1 MADVD
6 NLTGLTPVDLSD
18 IKGTSSTGVDTGT
31 YPNPEVIDPPKK
43 RGRPKQEKHVDGPQV
58 RPMRSPLNDA
68 SMSYFET
75 YSVPAGMIRD
85 SISEL
90 NSIEGRIN
98 ADLEA
103 VRASRTLKSKYLYIS
118 NLTGAL
124 TGTIGT
130 KISAIREM
138 RSMIDQANNFE
149 LKRQQQLKINEQDS
163 DDKIV
168 SDMFNAYLNYNP
180 GTLAQAKM
188 APVAIPSQYTN
199 LSTNGIEITA
209 APGGP
214 AIAATSSDPG
224 YDHYINNMTPQQNLM
239 MQDSNP
245 YSETVLV
252 YDQSTQNKW
261 FEVIDTRT
269 GNPIPN
275 VEVPA
280 DFIRDSCT
288 IDIRKGIARNASLN
302 QTYKL
307 KLVGI
312 RRDDE
317 F

>member
-31 YPNPEVIDPPKK
+31 YTNPEVIDPPKK

-85 SISEL
+85 SITEL

-163 DDKIV
+163 DDKIIA
-168 SDMFNAYLNYNP
+168 DMYNAYLNYNP
-180 GTLAQAKM
+180 GNLNM
-188 APVAIPSQYTN
+188 AASNNVAIPASYTN
-199 LSTNGIEITA
+199 TAHPDAVSIGISPTGAPIMQTA
-209 APGGP
+209 
-214 AIAATSSDPG
+214 DPG
-224 YDHYINNMTPQQNLM
+224 FDNYMKNMTPQQNAMLM
-239 MQDSNP
+239 DSNP
-245 YSETVLV
+245 FVETVLV

-269 GNPIPN
+269 GAMVPN
-275 VEVPA
+275 MEVPN
-280 DFIRDSCT
+280 DFVKDGCVV
-288 IDIRKGIARNASLN
+288 DIRKGIARNASLN

-307 KLVGI
+307 KLVGF
-312 RRDDE
+312 RAEDE